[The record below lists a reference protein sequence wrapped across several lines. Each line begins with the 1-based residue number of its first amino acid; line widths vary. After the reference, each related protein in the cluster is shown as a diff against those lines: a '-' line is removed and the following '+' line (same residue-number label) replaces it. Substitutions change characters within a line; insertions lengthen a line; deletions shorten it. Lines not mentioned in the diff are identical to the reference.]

1 MNGAWFHQNHV
12 KNHFVRIGDR
22 KLKLGPASPQYRNA
36 TGHIL
41 NSRLKTPSALHAN
54 EVIYCPLHVS
64 PTRPPFKGGS
74 AAPAGDTRPCFTAAR
89 TAAFQRRPA
98 AGPPSAAT
106 ARRRLRALPTP
117 AAGSRGQGRG
127 GGGRRQRPG
136 AARRPARPRRAC
148 PERAPPAGESRGA
161 PAPPPRALKGKGG
174 SPSPGRWAAVPEGLP
189 AKQTS
194 GKRPAEPKEGFGR
207 VGTAPGALS
216 LLASWQFPS
225 VQTHQEGVV
234 GFKR

>member
-1 MNGAWFHQNHV
+1 M
-12 KNHFVRIGDR
+12 
-22 KLKLGPASPQYRNA
+22 
-36 TGHIL
+36 
-41 NSRLKTPSALHAN
+41 LH
-54 EVIYCPLHVS
+54 
-64 PTRPPFKGGS
+64 GGS
-74 AAPAGDTRPCFTAAR
+74 YRCLPAAPGG
-89 TAAFQRRPA
+89 RPA
-98 AGPPSAAT
+98 LRSHGPP
-106 ARRRLRALPTP
+106 P
-117 AAGSRGQGRG
+117 APGPSHPRSRVPGPGQGRG
-127 GGGRRQRPG
+127 GTPP

-161 PAPPPRALKGKGG
+161 PALPPPPPALKGKGR
-174 SPSPGRWAAVPEGLP
+174 SHSPGRWAAVLEGLP

-207 VGTAPGALS
+207 VGAAPGALS